1 MHPICVDVF
10 SLSLLLSHTL
20 FLWALKCGGSAF
32 CAERD
37 TSCRLMLCLL
47 FWSGSQ
53 RAVVV
58 HCWFSIHACPS
69 LSTLNELQHPPWT
82 QTYLYHQLWAGS
94 KCQSPYP
101 ATLPHTCHTCESAL
115 CSFFLST
122 YLSLSIFV
130 LESDCACLCMFAHTV
145 GWTHTHT
152 VISAAAEPATR
163 GNGELWEECDLTW
176 LHRSGLHM
184 EQAHSWQM
192 KKGPVQLR
200 FRCQFMNMS
209 LYINNSYWG
218 LSRGYNIYIYIM
230 TGTSFKISCIMCL
243 LLSLNVNKAWTQDF
257 LLLQNSLWPQMF
269 CSLAW
274 WLKQKHTFILH

>member
-1 MHPICVDVF
+1 MPVP
-10 SLSLLLSHTL
+10 L
-20 FLWALKCGGSAF
+20 F
-32 CAERD
+32 
-37 TSCRLMLCLL
+37 
-47 FWSGSQ
+47 
-53 RAVVV
+53 
-58 HCWFSIHACPS
+58 
-69 LSTLNELQHPPWT
+69 PPWT
-82 QTYLYHQLWAGS
+82 NSSTHPELR
-94 KCQSPYP
+94 
-101 ATLPHTCHTCESAL
+101 HTCTTSSGLGQNVLYSVSLSSHTPSHMSHMRICPL
-115 CSFFLST
+115 QFFLINLFVTVHLCPGVWLCVSLYVCT
-122 YLSLSIFV
+122 YSRM
-130 LESDCACLCMFAHTV
+130 DTH
-145 GWTHTHT
+145 THTHT

>member
-152 VISAAAEPATR
+152 
-163 GNGELWEECDLTW
+163 LWLV
-176 LHRSGLHM
+176 LLLS
-184 EQAHSWQM
+184 
-192 KKGPVQLR
+192 QLR
-200 FRCQFMNMS
+200 EGMGSCERNVIWHDCTGLAFTWNRLIADRWKEGRCSFAFGVS
-209 LYINNSYWG
+209 LWTCHCILIIVIEG
-218 LSRGYNIYIYIM
+218 CQGAIIYIYIM